1 MPRARGPAASVA
13 RALLALLVRGRMP
26 CAKDCGDL
34 TVWPFKPAKTTTFED
49 LPTPANRD
57 EAESAFS
64 DASRPGLS
72 ALDSWNRPEP
82 AAAPPAPPAPQ
93 ALVRRAREP
102 AAEVADSI
110 VSRFTMLAS
119 DLPQSNLKTKADI
132 LWRRIAAQDA
142 YGPSQ
147 PVTSPNMLAGRMR
160 AMEQM
165 TAAIEERRA
174 HVVLYGPRG
183 YGKTSLIQCL
193 SSFAVASGYIVLYGS
208 CGAETRFEEIFR
220 NFLRSIPILYFDAS
234 RSPTIVRQGAQTLA
248 DLLPEG
254 EFSPYELAS
263 ILGAVKGTRVIFLLD
278 EYDQTE
284 SAGFNRKIA
293 ETIKNLSDRSARVHL
308 VLVGVASG
316 ANELMGYIPSIQRN
330 LVGIGLTRLTLK
342 EITQLVRR
350 GEAGTNVRFSDAI
363 IARIWELSGG
373 SPYFARLVTFK
384 TCMRVIRQDGEE
396 ASFLD
401 LAHGLRD
408 TLEDWPDETATLYK
422 ALHEA
427 FPDGFGAAAIRAMA
441 RAGVAHE
448 NAFRVGDVV
457 EQFEGHGDADAQDRA
472 SLSRRIG
479 RMLHRLL
486 SPVNGIVVLTRDPD
500 TERYRCLDG
509 SLPQYVAFR
518 AFSDDFAE
526 SDD

>member
-1 MPRARGPAASVA
+1 M
-13 RALLALLVRGRMP
+13 
-26 CAKDCGDL
+26 
-34 TVWPFKPAKTTTFED
+34 WPFKPVKTSTIED
-49 LPTPANRD
+49 APPATERSD
-57 EAESAFS
+57 TYESLTAPPRGS
-64 DASRPGLS
+64 LS
-72 ALDSWNRPEP
+72 ALDSWNLPEPAP
-82 AAAPPAPPAPQ
+82 AAAPALAAPSGAVQ
-93 ALVRRAREP
+93 RAREP
-102 AAEVADSI
+102 AAEAAETI
-110 VSRFTMLAS
+110 VSHFTMLAS
-119 DLPQSNLKTKADI
+119 DLPQSHLKVKADL

-147 PVTSPNMLAGRMR
+147 PVTSPGMLAGRMR
-160 AMEQM
+160 AMEQL

-220 NFLRSIPILYFDAS
+220 NFLRSVPILYFDSS
-234 RSPTIVRQGAQTLA
+234 RSPTAVRAGAQTLA

-350 GEAGTNVRFSDAI
+350 GEPGTNVRFSDEI
-363 IARIWELSGG
+363 ITRIWELSGG

-384 TCMRVIRQDGEE
+384 TCMRVIRKDGEE
-396 ASFLD
+396 ATIAD
-401 LAHGLRD
+401 LANGLRD
-408 TLEDWPDETATLYK
+408 TLEDWPDETATIYK
-422 ALHEA
+422 SLLEA
-427 FPDGFGAAAIRAMA
+427 FPDAFGAAAVKAMA
-441 RAGVAHE
+441 LAAVAHE
-448 NAFRVGDVV
+448 NAFRVSDVV
-457 EQFEGHGDADAQDRA
+457 ERFEWPAESEGSERGGLA
-472 SLSRRIG
+472 RRIG
-479 RMLHRLL
+479 RFLHRLL
-486 SPVNGIVVLTRDPD
+486 TPVNGIVVLSRDPD
-500 TERYRCLDG
+500 TERYRCMDG

-518 AFSDDFAE
+518 AFSDAVAE
-526 SDD
+526 SPA